1 MNREEVIGELLKDE
15 KIDALTQKVDELT
28 GLVTVLLKAIIVP
41 QKDACGIAEIT
52 DDTIRNM
59 ALRGDVEPLQGD
71 GSSRNYFQ
79 LKMVK
84 GLKPRRQVK
93 KR

>member
-1 MNREEVIGELLKDE
+1 MNHNLLIEELLKDE
-15 KIDALTQKVDELT
+15 KIDQLSQKVDELT
-28 GLVTVLLKAIIVP
+28 GMVTILLKAIIVP

-59 ALRGDVEPLQGD
+59 ALRGDVDPMQAD

-84 GLKPRRQVK
+84 GLKPRRQRK
-93 KR
+93 K